1 MTFQLEVGKFYLVQ
15 SEKYFGRCKIMKRAD
30 SRGFTSFY
38 MIDEGV
44 VVSDSRGT
52 FYNLPPE
59 FSKGSWGFAFVA
71 CLASAD
77 EYQLAQLNLKSG
89 FEYLSDAYE
98 NDVFDVFV
106 LSGEEP
112 YCAVI
117 GSGEILTYDIF

>member
-1 MTFQLEVGKFYLVQ
+1 MIQ
-15 SEKYFGRCKIMKRAD
+15 SERYVGRCKILKRAD
-30 SRGFTSFY
+30 SSGFTSFY

-44 VVSDSRGT
+44 VVSNSRGT

-59 FSKGSWGFAFVA
+59 FSKGSLGFAFVA

-89 FEYLSDAYE
+89 FEYLSEAYE
-98 NDVFDVFV
+98 NEVFDVFV

-117 GSGEILTYDIF
+117 GSGRFLMCAICSL